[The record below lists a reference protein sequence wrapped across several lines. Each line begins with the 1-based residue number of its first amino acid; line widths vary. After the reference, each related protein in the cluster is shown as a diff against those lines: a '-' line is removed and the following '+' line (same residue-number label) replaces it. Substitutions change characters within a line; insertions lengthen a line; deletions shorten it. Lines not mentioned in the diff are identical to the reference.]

1 MRQAVVSLIYNE
13 GKNILECGSFRP
25 ISLLNVDSKLLA
37 KMLALRLENVLPSVV
52 SDDQTGFIRN
62 HQLFFNIR
70 RLMNILY
77 NPTQLDTA
85 EVLLSLDA
93 EKAFDRV
100 EWGYLFYT
108 LKKFGFGTKFTS
120 WVRVLYSLPLAAIR
134 TNNTLSSF
142 FSLGRG
148 TRQGC
153 PSSSLLFALAIEPL
167 AIALHSNVS
176 IKGIQRGNTEHKV
189 SLYADNML
197 LYLSDPLSSLPLTP
211 GLLDTFGKISG
222 YKVNVQKSEIM
233 TINPAAGRILFDPLP
248 FKISR
253 NKFKYLGIWIT
264 HNFKHL
270 YRANFLPL
278 VDSLKND
285 LDCWN
290 LLPLSLGGRINTI
303 KMNVLPR
310 LLYLFQCVPIFFI
323 EILLFAY

>member
-1 MRQAVVSLIYNE
+1 MAHQLRQENASRAITAINDEMGATLTDPLEINQRFLRFYSKLYTSESSDDDSVFDSYFGSITIPMIDADTAATLENPFSKEEFVAATRSMQNGKSPGPNGYPCEFFKKFAKELTPISLSVYEESFGSGSLPETMRKAVVSLIYKE

-108 LKKFGFGTKFTS
+108 FKKFGFGTKFTS

-134 TNNTLSSF
+134 TNNTCSSF

-153 PSSSLLFALAIEPL
+153 PLSPLLFALAIEPL
-167 AIALHSNVS
+167 AIALRSNVS
-176 IKGIQRGNTEHKV
+176 IKGIQRGNTEH
-189 SLYADNML
+189 
-197 LYLSDPLSSLPLTP
+197 
-211 GLLDTFGKISG
+211 
-222 YKVNVQKSEIM
+222 
-233 TINPAAGRILFDPLP
+233 
-248 FKISR
+248 
-253 NKFKYLGIWIT
+253 
-264 HNFKHL
+264 
-270 YRANFLPL
+270 
-278 VDSLKND
+278 
-285 LDCWN
+285 
-290 LLPLSLGGRINTI
+290 
-303 KMNVLPR
+303 
-310 LLYLFQCVPIFFI
+310 
-323 EILLFAY
+323 